1 MFPAPPPPLV
11 QVVELEQ
18 QQAEEKK
25 ERLQA
30 NEQRRADLL
39 AARNA
44 ALEARKK
51 ALAQRAA
58 QRDAVTAEKAE
69 HMRKLHEEVLAEVTE
84 EWEEKERRITAA
96 REAREA
102 AQAAASLA
110 RQQASKKRIEE
121 ALARERAQAEEDRQ
135 RREAALREKVCE
147 GSAWCGCGYGC
158 ECGVC
163 VWGVRVGC
171 GEWV

>member
-1 MFPAPPPPLV
+1 
-11 QVVELEQ
+11 VVELEQ